1 MDLDETEIMSA
12 MGLLMALVVI
22 LYACFFL
29 IWAMRKDRQNSD
41 ISVPRAFFEDEPPV
55 MGGWEKHA
63 YPLTQVIVSVNAQ
76 PHTITRDLVFCLER
90 AASCITSNELPGNA
104 EGFHYRGDSG
114 NTGLAFPEYSVHWH
128 VHARL
133 CFESPGFFPEGAGC
147 TLPPLIKMAGYLA
160 EGSLARHIVVIVQG
174 TKHTSREFLSRYL
187 TDAANSI
194 ATGATEGSEFDD
206 DSGYAFIVVQPVS
219 VT

>member
-104 EGFHYRGDSG
+104 EGFHYRGDYG

>member
-104 EGFHYRGDSG
+104 EGCHYRGDYG

>member
-1 MDLDETEIMSA
+1 MGIDVSKILLL
-12 MGLLMALVVI
+12 MGLIVI
-22 LYACFFL
+22 LNACFFL
-29 IWAMRKDRQNSD
+29 ILAMRKGRQNVD
-41 ISVPRAFFEDEPPV
+41 ISVPRALFEDEPPV
-55 MGGWEKHA
+55 MGRWEKHA

-104 EGFHYRGDSG
+104 EGCHYRGDYG
-114 NTGLAFPEYSVHWH
+114 NNGLAFPEYSVHWH

-133 CFESPGFFPEGAGC
+133 CFESPGFFPEAAGC

-174 TKHTSREFLSRYL
+174 TKHTSRELLSLYL
-187 TDAANSI
+187 TKAANSI

-219 VT
+219 VTC